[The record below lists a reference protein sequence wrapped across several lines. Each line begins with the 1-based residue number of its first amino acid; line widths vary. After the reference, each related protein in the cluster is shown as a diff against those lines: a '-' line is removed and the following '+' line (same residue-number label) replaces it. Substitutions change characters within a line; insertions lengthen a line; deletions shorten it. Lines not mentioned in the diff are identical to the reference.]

1 MLRFCLC
8 LKVKLMGFANNRWD
22 VGCDRKRGTK
32 DDSEVFNLSNVKDGG
47 SYLVGLLYGRPELN
61 LRGQQ

>member
-1 MLRFCLC
+1 
-8 LKVKLMGFANNRWD
+8 MGFANNRWD

-61 LRGQQ
+61 LRG